1 MSTSRPSR
9 TSAPAHPRPTRPDP
23 GLFGPGSVTWR
34 LHADPLTAV
43 AGIRALL
50 LQALHP
56 TAMAGVAQHSA
67 FREDPWGRLFRTAEY
82 VGAVTF
88 GTTEDARRTAA
99 RVRGVHRRL
108 GGGTDAATG
117 REYRVDDP
125 DLLLWV
131 HCSLVDS
138 FLSVCRRGGVPL
150 SPQDADAYVAEQV
163 RLAELVGVPA
173 GAGVPSSA
181 AGLADY
187 FAAMRPRLTAT
198 PEARSAARFVLLPP
212 MPTPVALATPARPAW
227 AGVAGL
233 AFASLPGWARRL
245 YRLPGLPTTD
255 LATTAGL
262 RALRVSLLALPTSLR
277 EGPHLR
283 DARARLAESA

>member
-1 MSTSRPSR
+1 MSTSS
-9 TSAPAHPRPTRPDP
+9 TSSNPAPGSLRPDP
-23 GLFGPGSVTWR
+23 GLFGPDSVTWR
-34 LHADPLTAV
+34 LHADPLSAV

-82 VGAVTF
+82 VGTVTY
-88 GTTEDARRTAA
+88 GTREQARRTAA

-108 GGGTDAATG
+108 GGGTDPATG
-117 REYRVDDP
+117 RDYRVDDP

-138 FLSVCRRGGVPL
+138 FLSVCRRGGVPVTREE
-150 SPQDADAYVAEQV
+150 ADAYVAEQV
-163 RLAELVGVPA
+163 RLAELVGVHGQA
-173 GAGVPSSA
+173 VPSSA
-181 AGLADY
+181 GELADY
-187 FAAMRPRLTAT
+187 FARMRPVLKATA
-198 PEARSAARFVLLPP
+198 EARSAARFVLLPP
-212 MPTPVALATPARPAW
+212 MPAPVALATPARPAW

-233 AFASLPGWARRL
+233 AFASMPGWARRL

-262 RALRVSLLALPTSLR
+262 RALRLSLLALPSSLR

-283 DARARLAESA
+283 EARARLAESA